1 MIPTYN
7 CAPLLAVCLE
17 SVLAQD
23 LGPEQMEI
31 VVIDDHSEHDDPSS
45 IVEQLGGGR
54 VSFLS
59 HPDNLGPVTTFNDCI
74 MRARGEFVHVLHGD
88 DFVAD
93 GFYAEIRRLVTSAP
107 SAAVFTTRY
116 ATVDDAGAFLETI
129 GAIDDTSST
138 SAFTLS
144 NPLQF
149 CSTVIRRSAVEQC
162 GGFIPNLIHTA
173 DYEMWV
179 RLSARFGLK
188 ASPEVLASY
197 RIFDTQHSAGLRR
210 TAGNLIDLE
219 RATVLLAQNQ
229 DLPLSDDRLRVLRN
243 TALRQAAVFREQGDK
258 DAEVANLRYWSARA
272 ATKERVRR
280 QLGSLRTLATS
291 RTV

>member
-23 LGPEQMEI
+23 LGPELMEI

-45 IVEQLGGGR
+45 IVERLGGGR

-93 GFYAEIRRLVTSAP
+93 GFYAEIRRLVTSVP
-107 SAAVFTTRY
+107 SAAVY
-116 ATVDDAGAFLETI
+116 ATRHTMVDDTGAFRDTSE
-129 GAIDDTSST
+129 AIDDSSVT
-138 SAFTLS
+138 SAFALK

-149 CSTVIRRSAVEQC
+149 CSTVVRRSALEQC

-179 RLSARFGLK
+179 RLSARFGLA

-197 RIFDTQHSAGLRR
+197 RIFDAQHSAGLRR

-229 DLPLSDDRLRVLRN
+229 DLPLSDDRLRSLRN
-243 TALRQAAVFREQGDK
+243 TARGQAAAFRERGDQ

-272 ATKERVRR
+272 AAKERVRR
-280 QLGSLRTLATS
+280 QLGRLRTLATS
-291 RTV
+291 RTL